1 MKERHHGE
9 HSVPAERPDAGGVHI
24 WSNRGCTRERQEAK
38 MIDSNFVR
46 ELVRE
51 LTQLP
56 KDPNVDTIEST
67 RKELE
72 GYNYFPLLTIDVP
85 NFLSATR
92 NDIVNFITRTV
103 ETRANEVK
111 PVDLS
116 LIVYHYRLLQKL
128 RNNDPES
135 WEQITELM
143 DED

>member
-1 MKERHHGE
+1 
-9 HSVPAERPDAGGVHI
+9 
-24 WSNRGCTRERQEAK
+24 

-46 ELVRE
+46 ELVQE

-56 KDPNVDTIEST
+56 KDPGVDTIEST

-103 ETRANEVK
+103 ETRANEVN